1 MTPFDPQKPC
11 RTKSGLPA
19 RFLGKLDNPN
29 SPFPY
34 LFAVGY
40 PEHESDYHYNSD
52 GIHLNSGLRG
62 DNQNDLENIP
72 VKHTREISINLYDNG
87 MITTMVLND
96 SPRNSMASKL
106 IACKRITVEFEEGE
120 GL

>member
-34 LFAVGY
+34 LFAVGTSG
-40 PEHESDYHYNSD
+40 HESDYHYNSD
-52 GIHLNSGLRG
+52 GIHLNSRLRG
-62 DNQNDLENIP
+62 DNLNDLENIP
-72 VKHTREISINLYDNG
+72 VKHTREVTLYFYSASHSTSR
-87 MITTMVLND
+87 ILNA
-96 SPRNSMASKL
+96 SP
-106 IACKRITVEFEEGE
+106 IACKRIVVDFEEGE